1 FYPILEEGSISK
13 KRLILTT
20 VHDNQKSV
28 QIDLYKSESRTMADA
43 EYIGSL
49 VIENLE
55 PRPKGEPSIEMI
67 ISSQEGDELIA
78 EARDLDAPPGSEGH
92 HLSVSLKALNGQE
105 TYEFPDFELDQE
117 SSSSGGLYARAQR
130 YVEEKQ
136 EEESFAETPVRG
148 DKKSFPWLTVLLG
161 ILVVLV
167 LILVLVLG
175 IKRGS
180 SSGGGTQVS
189 QKVQKEEKGPSEA
202 PVAPR
207 VITEPAPATP
217 VVEEQKERGLPES
230 TIPETGGASPTE
242 TQVNKRGPTEK
253 TVQGNESGSVP
264 GAASIRKRP
273 PAPVSRYRVPTTI
286 PKEGVLYTIR
296 WGDTLWDIAEA
307 FYRNPWLYSRI
318 ARFNKIK
325 NPNHI
330 ISGTTIRI
338 PPK

>member
-1 FYPILEEGSISK
+1 MAASIGIKIANGEFYPILEEGSISK

-49 VIENLE
+49 VIENIE

-67 ISSQEGDELIA
+67 ISSQEGDELVA
-78 EARDLDAPPGSEGH
+78 EARDLDAPPGSERH
-92 HLSVSLKALNGQE
+92 HLSVSLKALNEQE

-117 SSSSGGLYARAQR
+117 SPSSSGLYARAQR
-130 YVEEKQ
+130 YAEEKQ
-136 EEESFAETPVRG
+136 EEETFEPALVTGAGKR
-148 DKKSFPWLTVLLG
+148 FPWLAVLLG
-161 ILVVLV
+161 ILVVLI
-167 LILVLVLG
+167 LGLVLVLA
-175 IKRGS
+175 IKRGNQPA
-180 SSGGGTQVS
+180 GTTPIT
-189 QKVQKEEKGPSEA
+189 QKVQEEGEGASEA
-202 PVAPR
+202 PAAPM
-207 VITEPAPATP
+207 VITEPAPTP
-217 VVEEQKERGLPES
+217 PPAETAKESGTSES
-230 TIPETGGASPTE
+230 TAPKKEETPPSESQAKSTAPTE
-242 TQVNKRGPTEK
+242 TV
-253 TVQGNESGSVP
+253 
-264 GAASIRKRP
+264 RKRP
-273 PAPVSRYRVPTTI
+273 PAPVSRYRAPTTI

-307 FYRNPWLYSRI
+307 FYRNPWLYPRI

-325 NPNHI
+325 NPDHI